1 MSVIESSAREI
12 LDLTLSLTS
21 ELEIYASNGDII
33 GQLTGKDTLG
43 GSISRLIQY
52 REELSTTKRSLK
64 EEIDIKLIDNYSVA
78 TKLLELS
85 ELMKPML

>member
-43 GSISRLIQY
+43 GSIS
-52 REELSTTKRSLK
+52 
-64 EEIDIKLIDNYSVA
+64 N
-78 TKLLELS
+78 
-85 ELMKPML
+85 